1 LTSTTIIAVI
11 TNMATQPSTPLLFT
25 YSPSLTPFA
34 ITVEEYLTQH
44 PEYDGLAGG
53 AMVFDSEDRLLIVQ
67 RAAHDS
73 MPNLWEIPGGACD
86 STDENILHGIAREVF
101 EETGLRVKELRHL
114 VGPGDGHVVFKTGR
128 KGLIICKFT
137 FEVEVESTEVVT
149 LDPNE
154 HQNYL
159 WVTEENC
166 REYQVDREGNV
177 VRFQF
182 TTAAQQA
189 TVLDGFRLRKETKP
203 IGR

>member
-1 LTSTTIIAVI
+1 
-11 TNMATQPSTPLLFT
+11 MAHQPSRPLFFT
-25 YSPSLTPFA
+25 HSPTLTPFA

-53 AMVFDSEDRLLIVQ
+53 AMVFDREDRLLTVQ

-86 STDENILHGIAREVF
+86 STDESILHGIAREVF

-166 REYQVDREGNV
+166 KEYQVEREGKV
-177 VRFQF
+177 VRFRF

-189 TVLDGFRLRKETKP
+189 TVLAGFRLRKERKP

>member
-1 LTSTTIIAVI
+1 MVP
-11 TNMATQPSTPLLFT
+11 QPSTLLSFT
-25 YSPSLTPFA
+25 HSPSLAPFA
-34 ITVEEYLTQH
+34 ISVEEYLTQH

-73 MPNLWEIPGGACD
+73 MPNLWEVPGGACD
-86 STDENILHGIAREVF
+86 STDESILHGVARELF
-101 EETGLRVKELRHL
+101 EETGLRVRELRHL

-137 FEVEVESTEVVT
+137 FEVDVESTGVVA

-159 WVTEENC
+159 WVTEEDC
-166 REYQVDREGNV
+166 KEYQVEREGNV

-189 TVLDGFRLRKETKP
+189 TVLEGFRLRKKANP

>member
-1 LTSTTIIAVI
+1 MSTTIRVLI
-11 TNMATQPSTPLLFT
+11 TNMAPQPNTPLSFT
-25 YSPSLTPFA
+25 HSPSLSPFA
-34 ITVEEYLTQH
+34 ITVEEYLAQH
-44 PEYDGLAGG
+44 PEYDSLAGG
-53 AMVFDSEDRLLIVQ
+53 AMAFDSEGRLLIVQ

-86 STDENILHGIAREVF
+86 STDESILHGIAREVF

-114 VGPGDGHVVFKTGR
+114 VGPGDDHVVFKTSR
-128 KGLIICKFT
+128 KGLMICKFT

-149 LDPNE
+149 LDSNE

-159 WVTEENC
+159 WITEEDC
-166 REYQVDREGNV
+166 KGYQVEREGIV

-189 TVLDGFRLRKETKP
+189 TVLEGFRLRKDTKP